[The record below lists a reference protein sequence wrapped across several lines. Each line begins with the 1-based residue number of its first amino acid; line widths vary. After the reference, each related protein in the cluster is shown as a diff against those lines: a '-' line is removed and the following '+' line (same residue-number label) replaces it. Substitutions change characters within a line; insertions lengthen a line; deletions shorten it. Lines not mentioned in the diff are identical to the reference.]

1 MNENSQHIGAN
12 VSPLGAG
19 GDFETQIDHGNS
31 KPDRTT
37 QRNVTVKPRLRQT
50 AVASRIYLSFVR
62 FSVVLILQIPLKRFL
77 FSVNFSNYF
86 LFFALFFPRVQFS

>member
-1 MNENSQHIGAN
+1 MIYNESVIYCFAFKQLATN

-37 QRNVTVKPRLRQT
+37 QRIVTVKPRLRQT
-50 AVASRIYLSFVR
+50 AVTTSASISF
-62 FSVVLILQIPLKRFL
+62 
-77 FSVNFSNYF
+77 
-86 LFFALFFPRVQFS
+86 

>member
-1 MNENSQHIGAN
+1 MELPNCIEPN

-37 QRNVTVKPRLRQT
+37 QRIVTVKPRLRQT
-50 AVASRIYLSFVR
+50 AVSSRIYLYFVR
-62 FSVVLILQIPLKRFL
+62 FNVVLILQLPLKRFL
-77 FSVNFSNYF
+77 FSVDFSIILLF
-86 LFFALFFPRVQFS
+86 LAQ

>member
-1 MNENSQHIGAN
+1 MFAN

-37 QRNVTVKPRLRQT
+37 RRIFTVKPRLRQT
-50 AVASRIYLSFVR
+50 AVMHSISHSNF
-62 FSVVLILQIPLKRFL
+62 FSMRLRSEAKPLQIW
-77 FSVNFSNYF
+77 SVIK
-86 LFFALFFPRVQFS
+86 L

>member
-37 QRNVTVKPRLRQT
+37 RRIVTVKPRLRQT
-50 AVASRIYLSFVR
+50 AVMLALLIFLASNI
-62 FSVVLILQIPLKRFL
+62 
-77 FSVNFSNYF
+77 
-86 LFFALFFPRVQFS
+86 A

>member
-12 VSPLGAG
+12 VLPLGAG

-37 QRNVTVKPRLRQT
+37 QRIVTVKPRLRQT
-50 AVASRIYLSFVR
+50 AVMLSPFILFCYKYRLNARSFCR
-62 FSVVLILQIPLKRFL
+62 FRLFQNSAQRFL
-77 FSVNFSNYF
+77 S
-86 LFFALFFPRVQFS
+86 L

>member
-1 MNENSQHIGAN
+1 MFAN

-37 QRNVTVKPRLRQT
+37 QRIVTVKPRLRQT
-50 AVASRIYLSFVR
+50 AVGLSAFFNFV
-62 FSVVLILQIPLKRFL
+62 
-77 FSVNFSNYF
+77 SNV
-86 LFFALFFPRVQFS
+86 A